1 MTDDE
6 RNELIAMVRRARPGF
21 DETTKWGRLT
31 FTVDGDWHHW
41 VCAVTP
47 KKIVF
52 HKGALLADP
61 GALLSGSGAYVR
73 EVSAAAARAAPDA
86 VEALIRE
93 AARRQRDM
101 V

>member
-6 RNELIAMVRRARPGF
+6 RDELIAMVRRVQPDF
-21 DETTKWGRLT
+21 DEAVKWGRRT

-47 KKIVF
+47 QKIVF

-61 GALLSGSGAYVR
+61 DGLLTGSGAYVR
-73 EVSAAAARAAPDA
+73 EVSAAAARAAPAA
-86 VEALIRE
+86 VESLVRE
-93 AARRQRDM
+93 AVKRQRDM